1 MTGNRIVTRRRWLRG
16 CGSLGVVG
24 LAGCVSDTSDGSN
37 TNDGSDRNARD
48 LAFPP
53 GLSAD
58 GIGDPEA
65 LFDAHSNAV
74 SSTSFTGEYT
84 AQTRRTD
91 EATGESVTLV
101 TESFDIRAE
110 PDAERVEKIT
120 YDGRT
125 GREVDERIYIDG
137 DRGATSDGGRMTQR
151 TVEEVLETSLETMAH
166 WVRNVDGD
174 YDGPETIETGD
185 VHAIS
190 VTSIDTQ
197 RPAGEPV
204 DEEGTILVDE
214 DGRIHS
220 VQLRKTADREDARLE
235 LEVEFECSGFGET
248 TVAEPEWVDELE
260 NTGHERVEIE
270 PGAAIDLAARI
281 PAWVGVEPAA
291 ITGLENP
298 RFVLEAGESYSI
310 GWSTGDG
317 TLHNIQIMDENGE
330 VVDDYETE
338 VVADPAGGQ
347 RLDFTATEEMA
358 GYVCAPHA
366 PSMNGD
372 IEVR

>member
-1 MTGNRIVTRRRWLRG
+1 MISNRTATRRRWLRG

-24 LAGCVSDTSDGSN
+24 LAGCVSDTIDGSD

-53 GLSAD
+53 GVSAD
-58 GIGDPEA
+58 SIDDPAA
-65 LFDAHSNAV
+65 LFDAHSDAV

-110 PDAERVEKIT
+110 PDVERVEKTT

-151 TVEEVLETSLETMAH
+151 TVAEVLETSLETMAH

-174 YDGPETIETGD
+174 YDGLETTETGD

-190 VTSIDTQ
+190 VTAIDTQ
-197 RPAGEPV
+197 RLPGEPV

-220 VQLRKTADREDARLE
+220 VRIRKATDREGARIE
-235 LEVEFECSGFGET
+235 LEVEFECSRFGET

-260 NTGHERVEIE
+260 NTGHERVEIV
-270 PGAAIDLAARI
+270 PGAAIDLEARI

-298 RFVLEAGESYSI
+298 TLVLEAGESYTI
-310 GWSTGDG
+310 GWSAGDG
-317 TLHNIQIMDENGE
+317 AAHNIQIRDENDE

-338 VVADPAGGQ
+338 VVADPADGQ

-358 GYVCAPHA
+358 AYVCAPHA
-366 PSMNGD
+366 PMMNGD

>member
-1 MTGNRIVTRRRWLRG
+1 MIGNRSATRRRWLRS
-16 CGSLGVVG
+16 CGSVGVVG
-24 LAGCVSDTSDGSN
+24 LAGCVSDTSDGSD
-37 TNDGSDRNARD
+37 TTDGSDRNTRD

-58 GIGDPEA
+58 GLDDSAA
-65 LFDAHSNAV
+65 LFDAHSDAV
-74 SSTSFTGEYT
+74 SSMSFTGEYT

-91 EATGESVTLV
+91 EATGESVTLG

-120 YDGRT
+120 YDGWT
-125 GREVDERIYIDG
+125 GREVDKRIYIEG
-137 DRGATSDGGRMTQR
+137 DYGATSDGGRMTHR

-166 WVRNVDGD
+166 WVQNVDGD
-174 YDGPETIETGD
+174 YDGPETTETGD

-190 VTSIDTQ
+190 VTAIDTQ
-197 RPAGEPV
+197 RLPGEPV

-220 VQLRKTADREDARLE
+220 VRIRKTTDREDVRLE
-235 LEVEFECSGFGET
+235 LDLEFECSGFGET
-248 TVAEPEWVDELE
+248 TVAEPEWVDGLE

-270 PGAAIDLAARI
+270 PGTAINLAARV
-281 PAWVGVEPAA
+281 PAWAGVEPAA

-298 RFVLEAGESYSI
+298 TLVLEAGESYSI

-317 TLHNIQIMDENGE
+317 AAHNIQLVDENDE
-330 VVDDYETE
+330 VVDDYRTE
-338 VVADPAGGQ
+338 VVADPADGQ
-347 RLDFTATEEMA
+347 RLDFTATEEIA
-358 GYVCAPHA
+358 GYVCEPHA